1 MLFDIQTKK
10 SYAGPKHTEVIY
22 MDIVI
27 YINYALRRKCRI
39 RSSMNMKSKFVIWI
53 HNILSTE
60 GIQIECASDDTRIL
74 SNILSRYPCS
84 KTNRFITYQDDYKA
98 VAMMTFQWIIK
109 RVKEWKN
116 ILSYSI
122 TCMGLLSHRGVI
134 ENSSDCAATMF
145 VLISDIHTIKT
156 YQLFLLLKVET
167 TTFNLY

>member
-10 SYAGPKHTEVIY
+10 SYAGPKHTKVIY

-39 RSSMNMKSKFVIWI
+39 RSSMNMKSKFVTWI
-53 HNILSTE
+53 HNILSTD
-60 GIQIECASDDTRIL
+60 GIQIECASDDTRVL

-98 VAMMTFQWIIK
+98 VAMMTFQWMIK
-109 RVKEWKN
+109 RVKEWKKHTELLN
-116 ILSYSI
+116 HL
-122 TCMGLLSHRGVI
+122 GLLSHRGVI

-156 YQLFLLLKVET
+156 YQLFLRLKVET